1 VPSTPAPP
9 TLWNSLEV
17 AKLVA
22 SVLTP
27 AAVAFFG
34 MWLNRYL
41 KRIEH
46 FQWAN
51 QKAVEK
57 RLEVYSELAPL
68 LNDIYC
74 YFDYI
79 GDWKWKNPKEA
90 IALKRSMDR
99 LFYVNAA
106 LFSDHFKTL
115 YHDLGVELK

>member
-68 LNDIYC
+68 LNVTSTAILT
-74 YFDYI
+74 I
-79 GDWKWKNPKEA
+79 SATGNGRIPKRQS
-90 IALKRSMDR
+90 L
-99 LFYVNAA
+99 
-106 LFSDHFKTL
+106 
-115 YHDLGVELK
+115 